1 LTTASLST
9 RRQGWKGLSQLQ
21 GSPAGHELVGLTC
34 RNPAIQLMGYIKRV
48 EVLEVIV
55 CWGTVCGVAFGRDA
69 VTCDDEEW
77 PGS

>member
-1 LTTASLST
+1 
-9 RRQGWKGLSQLQ
+9 
-21 GSPAGHELVGLTC
+21 
-34 RNPAIQLMGYIKRV
+34 MGYIKRV